1 VTMLRRDGNLRGG
14 RRVAGAMRR
23 VCVVL
28 FAMTLGCG
36 LAESVIDQPVDL
48 EPEPIDP
55 RAYTWITDAAEVPA
69 STAVTTR
76 HPVPAGYARVEV
88 DEHSFAAWLRG
99 LPVRI
104 DRRAVLTHRGR
115 RTGGD
120 SAGVIALDVGEKD
133 LQQCADTLLRLH
145 GEWLWSQGRSDEIG
159 YHFTSGDLSRF
170 EDWVAG
176 RKWKID
182 GAKVVQVAVDPVARD
197 RAALRAWFEQLFMYA
212 GTRSLVLDTDAI
224 ALDQPIAVGDMLLH
238 PGSPGHVV
246 IVLDVAEGRGGE
258 QIAVIGQ
265 GSMPAQELHVIPGPV
280 AGAWFR
286 FPAGEDVSVDVPGW
300 GALSRSSLRR
310 FRIR

>member
-1 VTMLRRDGNLRGG
+1 MLRRDGNLRGG
-14 RRVAGAMRR
+14 GRVAGAMRR

-28 FAMTLGCG
+28 FAMMLGCG
-36 LAESVIDQPVDL
+36 LADRPVDL
-48 EPEPIDP
+48 DPEPIDA
-55 RAYTWITDAAEVPA
+55 RAYGWIADIDEVPA
-69 STAVTTR
+69 STALTTR
-76 HPVPAGYARVEV
+76 YPVPAGYARVEV
-88 DEHSFAAWLRG
+88 GERSFAAWLRG

-104 DRRAVLTHRGR
+104 DRRAVFTYRGS

-145 GEWLWSQGRSDEIG
+145 GEWLWSIGRSGEIA

-176 RKWKID
+176 RRWKID
-182 GAKVVQVAVDPVARD
+182 GAKVVQVEVSPVARD

-212 GTRSLVLDTDAI
+212 GTRSLVLDTDAV
-224 ALDQPIAVGDMLLH
+224 ALDQPITAGDMLLR

-246 IVLDVAEGRGGE
+246 MVLDVAEGRDGE
-258 QIAVIGQ
+258 RIAVIGQ
-265 GSMPAQELHVIPGPV
+265 GSMPAQEFHVIPGPI

-286 FPAGEDVSVDVPGW
+286 FPAGEDVDVDVPGW

-310 FRIR
+310 FRLR